1 MFLARIG
8 EIVSIGNHPSMI
20 PKRWRSL
27 ELIYSSARI
36 ICTRRGWNLNPDG
49 RLTSEKERER
59 EEGRRR
65 LEILQLSKSGF
76 HAYIY
81 IHTYKRDRKRIK
93 HASTWFRRVFYSRVA
108 LTHGLI
114 RIILIRDSNLLGRG
128 ILPLVRGEREKE
140 RECHLKRNTSIRFT
154 CRLPLKYRTFRR
166 NKKLRQ
172 YAGLKSGFNLNWFEL
187 IILLSSRRIGHRIP
201 AVRYASAP
209 FRTVF
214 PLPSSFPLFLFFFLS
229 LSSRT
234 LIRHQHEKR
243 SAQRAFFTH
252 ADRTKFRSGNGPII
266 QNVRNHANFS
276 GRILIN

>member
-36 ICTRRGWNLNPDG
+36 ICTKRGWNLNPDG
-49 RLTSEKERER
+49 RLTNEKERER

-81 IHTYKRDRKRIK
+81 TYKRDRKRIK
-93 HASTWFRRVFYSRVA
+93 HASTWFRHVFYSRVA

-114 RIILIRDSNLLGRG
+114 RILLIRDSNLLDRG

-209 FRTVF
+209 FRTSPLVIS
-214 PLPSSFPLFLFFFLS
+214 PLPFLFSFPFFAYPDPPPTRKKERAACVFHARGS
-229 LSSRT
+229 NEIS
-234 LIRHQHEKR
+234 KR
-243 SAQRAFFTH
+243 ERANYPKCPQPCEFF
-252 ADRTKFRSGNGPII
+252 RK
-266 QNVRNHANFS
+266 NF
-276 GRILIN
+276 N